1 MIQINISSLHI
12 KILFYDQL
20 LNLASSFIRVEIK
33 QNTKINMAI
42 DIVLALDYMHL
53 SDIVHR
59 DIKS

>member
-20 LNLASSFIRVEIK
+20 LNLAYSFIRVEIK